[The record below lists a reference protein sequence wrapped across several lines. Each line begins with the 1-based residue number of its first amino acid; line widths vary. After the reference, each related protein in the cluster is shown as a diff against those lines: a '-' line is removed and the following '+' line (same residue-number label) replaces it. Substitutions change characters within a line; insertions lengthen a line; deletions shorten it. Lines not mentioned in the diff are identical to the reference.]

1 MTTTAPIRWYFDVL
15 SPYAWL
21 QWPAV
26 RRWAVSRPVEP
37 VPVVLGALLGAAG
50 LTGPAEHPGKRL
62 QTYRQVWWRARSR
75 GQTLRFPPA
84 HPFDPLPALR
94 LLTALDGHP
103 ARLEAVEAVLAR
115 CWQEGRAI
123 DTPAAL
129 ADLALRFEI
138 ADLGAV
144 IGDPAVKARLR
155 AATEDASAAG
165 VFGVPTVALDGAL
178 YWGEDQTGL
187 VDALLADPALA
198 ADPDYRALAAV
209 PVGIERRR

>member
-1 MTTTAPIRWYFDVL
+1 MPLRWYFDVL

-26 RRWAVSRPVEP
+26 RRWAATRPVEP
-37 VPVVLGALLGAAG
+37 VPVVLGALLAAAG

-62 QTYRQVWWRARSR
+62 QTYRQVWWRAQSR

-94 LLTALDGHP
+94 LLTALDAH
-103 ARLEAVEAVLAR
+103 ALQLDAIEAVLAR

-123 DTPAAL
+123 DTPASL
-129 ADLALRFEI
+129 ADIAARFGIDDVASTLA
-138 ADLGAV
+138 
-144 IGDPAVKARLR
+144 DPAVKLRLR
-155 AATEDASAAG
+155 AATEAAIAAG
-165 VFGVPTVALDGAL
+165 VFGVPTVALDGHL
-178 YWGEDQTGL
+178 HWGEDQTGL
-187 VDALLADPALA
+187 IDALLADPIR
-198 ADPDYRALAAV
+198 ADDPAYVALAAV

>member
-1 MTTTAPIRWYFDVL
+1 MPLRWYFDVL

-26 RRWAVSRPVEP
+26 KRWAATRAVEP
-37 VPVVLGALLGAAG
+37 VPVVLGALLAAAG

-62 QTYRQVWWRARSR
+62 QTYRQVWWRAQSR

-94 LLTALDGHP
+94 LLTALDAH
-103 ARLEAVEAVLAR
+103 ALQLDAIEAVLAR

-123 DTPAAL
+123 DTPASL
-129 ADLALRFEI
+129 ADIAARFGIDDVASTLA
-138 ADLGAV
+138 
-144 IGDPAVKARLR
+144 DPAVKLRLR
-155 AATEDASAAG
+155 AATEAAIAAG
-165 VFGVPTVALDGAL
+165 VFGVPTVAMDGHL
-178 YWGEDQTGL
+178 HWGEDQTGL
-187 VDALLADPALA
+187 IDALLADPKR
-198 ADPDYRALAAV
+198 ADDPAYVALAAV

>member
-1 MTTTAPIRWYFDVL
+1 MPLRWYFDVL

-26 RRWAVSRPVEP
+26 RRWAATRPVEP
-37 VPVVLGALLGAAG
+37 VPVVLGALLAAAG

-62 QTYRQVWWRARSR
+62 QTYRQVWWRAQSR

-94 LLTALDGHP
+94 LLTALDAH
-103 ARLEAVEAVLAR
+103 AQQLDAIEAVLAR

-123 DTPAAL
+123 DTPASL
-129 ADLALRFEI
+129 ADIAARFGIDDVASTLA
-138 ADLGAV
+138 
-144 IGDPAVKARLR
+144 DPAVKLRLR
-155 AATEDASAAG
+155 AATEAAIAAG
-165 VFGVPTVALDGAL
+165 VFGVPTVAMDGHL
-178 YWGEDQTGL
+178 HWGEDQTGL
-187 VDALLADPALA
+187 IDALLADPIR
-198 ADPDYRALAAV
+198 ADDPAYVALAAV

>member
-1 MTTTAPIRWYFDVL
+1 MQLRWYFDVL

-26 RRWAVSRPVEP
+26 KRWAAQHPVEP
-37 VPVVLGALLGAAG
+37 VPVVLGALLAAAG

-94 LLTALDGHP
+94 LLTALDAHP
-103 ARLEAVEAVLAR
+103 QRLAAIETVLAS
-115 CWQEGRAI
+115 CWRDGLAI

-129 ADLALRFEI
+129 AGIAARFGIDDVTATLA
-138 ADLGAV
+138 
-144 IGDPAVKARLR
+144 DPAVKARLR
-155 AATEDASAAG
+155 AATEAAIAAG
-165 VFGVPTVALDGAL
+165 VFGVPTVALPRGL

-187 VDALLADPALA
+187 IDALLADPGLA
-198 ADPDYRALAAV
+198 DEPAFLALAAV

>member
-1 MTTTAPIRWYFDVL
+1 MTLRWYFDVL

-26 RRWAVSRPVEP
+26 RRWAATQAVEP
-37 VPVVLGALLGAAG
+37 VPVVLGALLAAAG

-62 QTYRQVWWRARSR
+62 QTYRQVWWRAQSR

-103 ARLEAVEAVLAR
+103 QQLEAIETVLAQG
-115 CWQEGRAI
+115 WQEGRAI

-129 ADLALRFEI
+129 ANVAARYGI
-138 ADLGAV
+138 AEVAATV
-144 IGDPAVKARLR
+144 ADPAVKARLR
-155 AATEDASAAG
+155 AATEAAIAAG
-165 VFGVPTVALDGAL
+165 VFGVPTVALRGEL

-187 VDALLADPALA
+187 IDALLADPMRTE
-198 ADPDYRALAAV
+198 DPAYLALAAV
-209 PVGIERRR
+209 PIGIERRR